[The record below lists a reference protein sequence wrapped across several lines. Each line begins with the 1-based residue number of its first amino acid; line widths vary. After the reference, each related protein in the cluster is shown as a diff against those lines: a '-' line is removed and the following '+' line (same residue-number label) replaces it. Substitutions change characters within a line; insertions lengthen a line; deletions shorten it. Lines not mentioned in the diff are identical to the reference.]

1 MADLEVLLEVQNH
14 DTVIDQLHHR
24 QRTLPERARLQQVE
38 AEQAQV
44 ERELTDVR
52 ARLAEARAQQT
63 KLEGDLAATEARI
76 AEIEK
81 RMFGGSVTASRDLQA
96 MQEEVD
102 SLKRRRSLLEDDV
115 LVAMESAEPLQAEL
129 EALEGRHTGL
139 DDDGGQLR
147 AAIAEAEVAIDKEL
161 AEETSRRQT
170 AASGLPEDLVAEYER
185 LRARLGGIGAARLV
199 GPSCTGCHLTLP
211 SSELERI
218 RHEPPDAIL
227 HCDQCG
233 RLLVR

>member
-1 MADLEVLLEVQNH
+1 MADLEALLEVQNH

-24 QRTLPERARLQQVE
+24 QRTLQERTRLEEVE
-38 AEQAQV
+38 AEQVRV
-44 ERELTDVR
+44 ERELDDLR
-52 ARLAEARAQQT
+52 ARLAEAREQQA

-76 AEIEK
+76 TEIEK
-81 RMFGGSVTASRDLQA
+81 RMFGGTVTASRDLQA
-96 MQEEVD
+96 MSEEVD

-129 EALEGRHTGL
+129 EVLEGRRSSL

-161 AEETSRRQT
+161 AEESARRQS
-170 AASGLPEDLVAEYER
+170 AAAGLPADLVAEYER
-185 LRARLGGIGAARLV
+185 LRARLGGVGAARLV

-211 SSELERI
+211 SGELERI
-218 RHEPPDAIL
+218 RHEPPDAII